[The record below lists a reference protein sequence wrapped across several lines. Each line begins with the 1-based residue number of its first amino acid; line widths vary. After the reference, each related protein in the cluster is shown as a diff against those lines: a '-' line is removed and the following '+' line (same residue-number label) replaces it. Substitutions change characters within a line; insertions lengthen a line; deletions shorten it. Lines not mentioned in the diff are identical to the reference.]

1 MEQGNA
7 IVNLAI
13 AETERLDM
21 SNKDYLEE
29 AEDSI
34 TEIDSVDMGSEQ
46 SPAKAGNSIT
56 KIECVSVPTLTDL
69 IR

>member
-7 IVNLAI
+7 VVNLAI

-21 SNKDYLEE
+21 SNKDCLEE

-34 TEIDSVDMGSEQ
+34 TETVSVDMGSEQ
-46 SPAKAGNSIT
+46 SPAKIGNSIT
-56 KIECVSVPTLTDL
+56 KIECVSVPTLTNL